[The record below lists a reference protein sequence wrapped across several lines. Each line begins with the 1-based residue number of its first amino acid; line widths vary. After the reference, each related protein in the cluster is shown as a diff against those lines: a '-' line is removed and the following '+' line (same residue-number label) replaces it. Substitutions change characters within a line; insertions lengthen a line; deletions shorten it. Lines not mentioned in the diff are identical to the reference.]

1 MKKVMVLFIAWFCLT
16 QQTALAAP
24 PQEDIDQILTEL
36 GWTQQDLVDYLD
48 YYELSLD
55 DFETAEDLRSML
67 GTPITDENLAE
78 LLASYEITRQ
88 EMDVVLAEFGE
99 TLDDYYFIED
109 LDIALSFY
117 LDHDGEMAEIEEFL
131 ALIGLTDEEVDSLF
145 NHFMGLDEEQL
156 EQEMEG
162 IITRLDP
169 YLMMDD
175 MTVLTDAQQNEL
187 VSILQ
192 DMMNVLQLD
201 ARFYLD
207 DNNGVRTEVTF
218 KELMNMEELY
228 GNTLAIELYNTNG
241 DMLLDMSLSE
251 DMLSSEFFIESGI
264 ELAEVGDMAGEL
276 TNLLHNRLPDTA
288 SSLWMNMLLGLLA
301 IGVGIT
307 GFFLTKRFQQV
318 K

>member
-1 MKKVMVLFIAWFCLT
+1 
-16 QQTALAAP
+16 
-24 PQEDIDQILTEL
+24 
-36 GWTQQDLVDYLD
+36 
-48 YYELSLD
+48 
-55 DFETAEDLRSML
+55 
-67 GTPITDENLAE
+67 
-78 LLASYEITRQ
+78 
-88 EMDVVLAEFGE
+88 
-99 TLDDYYFIED
+99 
-109 LDIALSFY
+109 
-117 LDHDGEMAEIEEFL
+117 
-131 ALIGLTDEEVDSLF
+131 
-145 NHFMGLDEEQL
+145 
-156 EQEMEG
+156 MEG

-264 ELAEVGDMAGEL
+264 ELAEVGDMVGEL

>member
-1 MKKVMVLFIAWFCLT
+1 MKKIIVLCVALFCLT
-16 QQTALAAP
+16 QQPAFAAP

-36 GWTQQDLVDYLD
+36 GWSQQELIDYLE

-55 DFETAEDLRSML
+55 DFETAEDLRFML

-78 LLASYEITRQ
+78 LLASYEMTRQ

-109 LDIALSFY
+109 LDVALSFY

-145 NHFMGLDEEQL
+145 NHFMALDEQQL

-169 YLMMDD
+169 FLMMED
-175 MTVLTDAQQNEL
+175 MTVLTDAQQDEL

-192 DMMNVLQLD
+192 DMMKVLQLD

-228 GNTLAIELYNTNG
+228 GNTLTIELYNTNG

-307 GFFLTKRFQQV
+307 GFFLTKRSQQV

>member
-109 LDIALSFY
+109 LDVALSFY

-156 EQEMEG
+156 EQKMEG

>member
-109 LDIALSFY
+109 LDVALSFY

-156 EQEMEG
+156 EQKWK
-162 IITRLDP
+162 
-169 YLMMDD
+169 
-175 MTVLTDAQQNEL
+175 A
-187 VSILQ
+187 
-192 DMMNVLQLD
+192 
-201 ARFYLD
+201 
-207 DNNGVRTEVTF
+207 
-218 KELMNMEELY
+218 
-228 GNTLAIELYNTNG
+228 
-241 DMLLDMSLSE
+241 
-251 DMLSSEFFIESGI
+251 
-264 ELAEVGDMAGEL
+264 
-276 TNLLHNRLPDTA
+276 
-288 SSLWMNMLLGLLA
+288 
-301 IGVGIT
+301 
-307 GFFLTKRFQQV
+307 
-318 K
+318 

>member
-1 MKKVMVLFIAWFCLT
+1 MKKIIVLCFTLLCLA
-16 QQTALAAP
+16 QQPALAAP

-36 GWTQQDLVDYLD
+36 GWAQQDLIDYLD

-55 DFETAEDLRSML
+55 DFETAEDLRLML

-78 LLASYEITRQ
+78 LLVSYEITRQ

-109 LDIALSFY
+109 LDVALSFY
-117 LDHDGEMAEIEEFL
+117 LDHEGEMAEIEEFL

-145 NHFMGLDEEQL
+145 NHFMALDEEQL

-169 YLMMDD
+169 FLMMDD
-175 MTVLTDAQQNEL
+175 LTVLTDAQQDEL

-228 GNTLAIELYNTNG
+228 GNTLTIELYNTNG
-241 DMLLDMSLSE
+241 DLLLDMSLSE

-288 SSLWMNMLLGLLA
+288 SSIWMNMLIGLLTV
-301 IGVGIT
+301 GVGIA
-307 GFFLTKRFQQV
+307 GFFFTKKFQQV

>member
-109 LDIALSFY
+109 LDVALSFY

>member
-1 MKKVMVLFIAWFCLT
+1 MKKIIVLCVALFCLT
-16 QQTALAAP
+16 QQPALAAP

-36 GWTQQDLVDYLD
+36 GWSQQELIEYLE

-55 DFETAEDLRSML
+55 DFETAEDLRFML

-109 LDIALSFY
+109 LDVALSFY

-145 NHFMGLDEEQL
+145 NHFMALDEQQL

-169 YLMMDD
+169 FLMMED
-175 MTVLTDAQQNEL
+175 MTVLTDAQQDEL

-192 DMMNVLQLD
+192 DMMKVLQLD

-228 GNTLAIELYNTNG
+228 GNTLTIELYNTNG

-307 GFFLTKRFQQV
+307 GFFLTKRSQQV